1 MYDIVN
7 YKPWSLLQVK
17 GRIPAA
23 APPARRVIAIIN
35 KDMSIFS
42 KLFKLFITVVLMPL
56 IPMALLLA
64 YYQNRQKDNIL
75 ETHYNLAEIISY
87 NMKQSASDLNGRLSF
102 ARHLPALL
110 QDGEDPV
117 PLLQNA
123 LDSQPDLLFLA
134 VLDAQG
140 KEHFRAAQ
148 NARAWKEETIDLSA
162 EKDLKSMAARQRLYL
177 SPLEMINGL
186 PVAEFVYPLAEEGFL
201 YGVFSWYDFMERLQ
215 QLRIGR
221 TGQVYVAS
229 AAGDMYLLPS
239 QWGPDVSA
247 ETLRGFFTGESGFI
261 KKLKGEREIYVGAYA
276 PVNVFDAYAVVLQPR
291 EEAFR
296 SLYFSNIVIILFLL
310 AIATLAY
317 FGALTFSRSLG
328 EPIAA
333 LARGAREVSRGNLD
347 HRVSEEAGWGEFEQ
361 LIKSFNKMT
370 ADLKDYQALQLKNQV
385 SEMKEQVFRSVAHDL
400 RAPLLGLQGYIYLL
414 SSGKITEEQRGEYL
428 QRMDEAA
435 KNLSSLLEDVLS
447 VSRVEAGMALPQR
460 RQTELEPLLQ
470 NVLNTLRPA
479 AQEKGLALEMQVP
492 AGLCAWA
499 DPKLLR
505 RIVTNLLSN
514 AVKFTKEGFVK
525 VTAQDEEK
533 QTVVRVQ
540 DSGVGLDEKQCAEIF
555 EKYRQVDEKAEGYGL
570 GLFISRQLA
579 RAHGGDLT
587 VQSEAGKGSTFIL
600 TLPKEEA

>member
-1 MYDIVN
+1 
-7 YKPWSLLQVK
+7 
-17 GRIPAA
+17 
-23 APPARRVIAIIN
+23 
-35 KDMSIFS
+35 MSIFS

-56 IPMALLLA
+56 IPMALLLV

-87 NMKQSASDLNGRLSF
+87 DIKQSVSDLGGRLAF
-102 ARHLPALL
+102 THQIPALL
-110 QDGEDPV
+110 GEGKDPS
-117 PLLQNA
+117 PLLQSA
-123 LDSQPDLLFLA
+123 LDSIPDLLFLA
-134 VLDAQG
+134 ILDPAG
-140 KEHFRAAQ
+140 KERMRAARDIQ
-148 NARAWKEETIDLSA
+148 AWDKEKIDLSA
-162 EKDLKSMAARQRLYL
+162 EKDLTGLDRSRLYVG
-177 SPLEMINGL
+177 PLEMMGGV
-186 PVAEFVYPLAEEGFL
+186 PAAEFVYPLAGEGFL
-201 YGVFSWYDFMERLQ
+201 YGVLSWYGELERLQ

-221 TGQVYVAS
+221 TGQIYLAS
-229 AAGDMYLLPS
+229 PSGRIYELLPS
-239 QWGPDVSA
+239 WGPDISA
-247 ETLRGFFTGESGFI
+247 AELQKYFNGPSRFIKTLKGAGES
-261 KKLKGEREIYVGAYA
+261 YVGAFA
-276 PVNVFDAYAVVLQPR
+276 PVNALDAYVVVLQPK

-296 SLYFSNIVIILFLL
+296 SLYFSNVVIVLFLL

-317 FGALTFSRSLG
+317 FGALTFSHSLG

-333 LARGAREVSRGNLD
+333 LARGAREVSRGNLE

>member
-1 MYDIVN
+1 
-7 YKPWSLLQVK
+7 
-17 GRIPAA
+17 
-23 APPARRVIAIIN
+23 
-35 KDMSIFS
+35 MSIFS

-56 IPMALLLA
+56 IPMALLLV

-87 NMKQSASDLNGRLSF
+87 NMQQSAGELGERLVFMHQIPDLLAEGKS
-102 ARHLPALL
+102 
-110 QDGEDPV
+110 PV
-117 PLLQNA
+117 PLLRNA
-123 LDSQPDLLFLA
+123 LETNTDLLFLA

-140 KEHFRAAQ
+140 KELFRAARDAQ
-148 NARAWKEETIDLSA
+148 DLAGPEIDLSA
-162 EKDLKSMAARQRLYL
+162 DGYLPYMARQPRLYL
-177 SPLEMINGL
+177 APFNMTDGAA
-186 PVAEFVYPLAEEGFL
+186 VTEFVYPLEGGGFL
-201 YGVFSWYDFMERLQ
+201 YGFLNWYDLLDRLQ
-215 QLRIGR
+215 QLRIGY
-221 TGQVYVAS
+221 TGQVFLAAPSGEGYYLPFQRMPQVSTSQLS
-229 AAGDMYLLPS
+229 AC
-239 QWGPDVSA
+239 
-247 ETLRGFFTGESGFI
+247 FESGSRFI
-261 KKLKGEREIYVGAYA
+261 RHLPGEDEDYVGAFA
-276 PVNVFDAYAVVLQPR
+276 PVNALDAYVVVLQPK

-296 SLYFSNIVIILFLL
+296 SLYFSNVVIILFLL

-347 HRVSEEAGWGEFEQ
+347 HRVNEEAGWGEFEQ

-414 SSGKITEEQRGEYL
+414 SSGKITEDQRSEYL

-447 VSRVEAGMALPQR
+447 VSRVEAGMTLPQR
-460 RQTELEPLLQ
+460 QLVELEPLLQ

-479 AQEKGLALEMQVP
+479 AQEKGLKLGMQVP

-514 AVKFTKEGFVK
+514 AVKFTREGFVK
-525 VTAQDEEK
+525 ISAADEEK
-533 QTVVRVQ
+533 QTVISVQ
-540 DSGVGLDEKQCAEIF
+540 DSGVGLTEKQCAEIF

-579 RAHGGDLT
+579 RAHGGDLKAE
-587 VQSEAGKGSTFIL
+587 SEEGKGSTFIL